1 MPLIQLATFSA
12 SEEFASS
19 TDIFK
24 EPVNLI
30 TGAEDYKGSF
40 YGLQVEDKKT
50 GYFISVW
57 ESSEHRQKLV
67 KDASYAGITEKLK
80 PAVAGQF
87 ETVHANVSCDPN
99 PALSAPVVA
108 VGILTLKAGGSADK
122 LRSLLEELGER
133 ADTVAGARPP
143 CIRGQSIEDK
153 SKFLVAIGW
162 DSLEIHMQLIKG
174 GSNSALFDQIR
185 AEADFSMGHSH
196 LKKHE

>member
-19 TDIFK
+19 QDIFK
-24 EPVNLI
+24 ESVNLI
-30 TGAEDYKGSF
+30 KGAEGYKGSF
-40 YGLQVEDKKT
+40 YGLQVEDKKI

-67 KDASYAGITEKLK
+67 KASYADITEKLK
-80 PAVAGQF
+80 PAVGGQF

-99 PALSAPVVA
+99 AALSSPVVA

-133 ADTVAGARPP
+133 ADTVTGARPP

-162 DSLEIHMQLIKG
+162 DSLEVSVGLHPLSVVR
-174 GSNSALFDQIR
+174 GSCPADTHATDQGR
-185 AEADFSMGHSH
+185 V
-196 LKKHE
+196 